1 MKHTKQF
8 NEFINEADGQDTIA
22 ELNEMTLGQ
31 LERIVDYANMV
42 KDRMQ
47 AGDQLESWMFSQIT
61 IAMENLNTVHD
72 AMDGNDGNQ
81 NDN

>member
-1 MKHTKQF
+1 MKHTQQF
-8 NEFINEADGQDTIA
+8 NEFINEAADQDTLA

-31 LERIVDYANMV
+31 LERIADYATMIRE
-42 KDRMQ
+42 RMQ
-47 AGDQLESWMFSQIT
+47 AGDQLESWMYSQLT

-72 AMDGNDGNQ
+72 AMDGNDGKE